1 MEYKYY
7 WDCNKEINHC
17 LYKFDDL
24 EDIKNVKI
32 NGLNA
37 QELLD
42 QQKLSLGFWDDSQT
56 MYIPVYDKFG
66 DLVIEHNDEII
77 KKIRIVP
84 WKLSKRQK
92 TPKEVYK
99 YIKDNIFKDINSFL
113 SYVIKNMKDLKSIDS
128 FSYQLL
134 NDFPKSTDFLVY
146 LLEYNCNLLEKS
158 LSGIYNNGPLHK
170 EIEINTDCSG
180 SQLVLTSLIN
190 PSPYK
195 LYTKKR
201 HTHETILNKMVFQS
215 AYFMMQASKMIE
227 GRLDKKNKVLGRT
240 DRIFQKSSSLLNEYD
255 LWSFFSTETL
265 VDGEIRSKL
274 VSQNNPFYKD
284 AYKIFK
290 IVRDIIVYITLIA
303 ALRIEKG
310 VEMPLT
316 EFYTVYEI
324 WTIAKIWESF
334 RNKGFELESVEIGSI
349 KLEGSLNL
357 ISAKMALNLIKGE
370 SKAKIIWEMHL
381 KPENHSTYYGGL
393 IRRLNIVD
401 NHAKIKPDVTVI
413 IECNNI
419 KKALIGDVK
428 FTMKKGKSPLPKL
441 ESLYKVVGYME
452 DLKRSPIFEE
462 FGVEGLLI
470 YPGIM
475 NSTKTPY
482 TENGNCINITPLNM
496 FNQDFEKIFEVKE

>member
-1 MEYKYY
+1 MESKYY
-7 WDCNKEINHC
+7 WDDNEEINHH
-17 LYKFDDL
+17 LFSFNDL
-24 EDIKNVKI
+24 EDLEKIKI

-37 QELLD
+37 RKLLD
-42 QQKLSLGFWDDSQT
+42 DNKLLVGIWDNSQT
-56 MYIPVYDKFG
+56 IYLPVYDKFG
-66 DLVIEHNDEII
+66 DLVIECNDEIV

-92 TPKEVYK
+92 TPEVVYK
-99 YIKDNIFKDINSFL
+99 YITDNIFEDISSFL
-113 SYVIKNMKDLKSIDS
+113 SYVIKNMKKDLKSIDS

-170 EIEINTDCSG
+170 EIEINTDYSG

-215 AYFMMQASKMIE
+215 VYFMMQASKMIE
-227 GRLDKKNKVLGRT
+227 ERLDKKNKVLRDRT
-240 DRIFQKSSSLLNEYD
+240 DKIFQKSSSLLNKYD

-274 VSQNNPFYKD
+274 ISQNNPFYKED
-284 AYKIFK
+284 YKIFR
-290 IVRDIIVYITLIA
+290 IVRDTIVYITLIA

-316 EFYTVYEI
+316 EFYTIYEI

-334 RNKGFELESVEIGSI
+334 RNKGFELESAEIGSF
-349 KLEGSLNL
+349 NL
-357 ISAKMALNLIKGE
+357 ISAKMTLNLIKGE

-381 KPENHSTYYGGL
+381 KPEDHSTYYGGL
-393 IRRLNIVD
+393 IKRLNIVD
-401 NHAKIKPDVTVI
+401 NNTKIKPDVTVI
-413 IECNNI
+413 IECDNI

-428 FTMKKGKSPLPKL
+428 FTMKKGESPLPKL

-475 NSTKTPY
+475 NSAKTPY
-482 TENGNCINITPLNM
+482 TENGNCISITPLNM
-496 FNQDFEKIFEVKE
+496 FNQDFKKIFEVKE